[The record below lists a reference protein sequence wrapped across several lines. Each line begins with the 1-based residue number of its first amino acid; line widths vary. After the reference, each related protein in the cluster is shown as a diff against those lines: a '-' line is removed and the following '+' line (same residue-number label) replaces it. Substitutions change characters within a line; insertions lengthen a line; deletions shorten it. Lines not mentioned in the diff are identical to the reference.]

1 MADHNSQP
9 IKISKNKPALNFPKI
24 TKNPIFRDRG
34 KVLFVDGKIC
44 VTRNRRHHPD
54 QKLSRADIC
63 VRTRLPSPFSERV
76 NPYVAPRH
84 VIARYC
90 AITLHLAV
98 IQMHRG
104 PIGETPEGQKSS
116 TFLPDLHLPPKVDR
130 PENSNSRWSKRNAS
144 RSPHFLF
151 SWTPLSWNCFNNS
164 FLSINPYRGQLI
176 RHGWKSQLLSDYLC
190 KTGGNPRRSIDRC
203 LPGFIIAG
211 HLVNFKS
218 SGNFYKETLDYCA
231 TCALSD
237 FVCRIR
243 SANESQ
249 LNFT

>member
-130 PENSNSRWSKRNAS
+130 PRIQILAGQSATHPGLLIFFSLGHHSVEIVSTI
-144 RSPHFLF
+144 RSF
-151 SWTPLSWNCFNNS
+151 
-164 FLSINPYRGQLI
+164 RLI
-176 RHGWKSQLLSDYLC
+176 RITD
-190 KTGGNPRRSIDRC
+190 N
-203 LPGFIIAG
+203 
-211 HLVNFKS
+211 
-218 SGNFYKETLDYCA
+218 
-231 TCALSD
+231 
-237 FVCRIR
+237 
-243 SANESQ
+243 
-249 LNFT
+249 

>member
-1 MADHNSQP
+1 MADHDSQP

-151 SWTPLSWNCFNNS
+151 SWTSLTTT
-164 FLSINPYRGQLI
+164 
-176 RHGWKSQLLSDYLC
+176 LLKL
-190 KTGGNPRRSIDRC
+190 
-203 LPGFIIAG
+203 FQQ
-211 HLVNFKS
+211 
-218 SGNFYKETLDYCA
+218 
-231 TCALSD
+231 
-237 FVCRIR
+237 FVP
-243 SANESQ
+243 
-249 LNFT
+249 FD